1 MRPFILDGINLNK
14 AWSQESKRQ
23 KIKEVRNTSRHR
35 KKEKTQNNFRASDI
49 IFFICPLVPVA
60 FETAELLDFNRPC
73 SQNNCRYLKLCT
85 SCLSEEADPCFYQLL
100 NKLFLKY
107 IDCTIK

>member
-1 MRPFILDGINLNK
+1 M
-14 AWSQESKRQ
+14 
-23 KIKEVRNTSRHR
+23 SRHR